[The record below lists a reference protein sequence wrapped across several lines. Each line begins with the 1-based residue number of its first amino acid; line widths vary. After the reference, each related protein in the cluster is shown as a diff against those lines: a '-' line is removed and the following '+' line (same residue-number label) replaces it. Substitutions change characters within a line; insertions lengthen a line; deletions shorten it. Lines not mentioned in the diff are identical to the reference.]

1 MHRCVSVEWISA
13 NVLQMTRV
21 HWWEPVLFPFDVF
34 THCLPVCFESWQVTN
49 SALHPIGSELQDK
62 TVEYINTILM
72 IHHFRQWR
80 SFCSKY
86 DVISSF
92 LSTTRTYSSNE
103 WVFKEITRPR
113 KDFIC
118 FPRCTILFLRQEDC
132 KPVANV
138 TCHCPA
144 QFEPACNCVNLWKK
158 KKEEQGQPEIHNT
171 PLIQESLVYRVRSK
185 LIFTYLLLFPLH
197 CFLTSLSS
205 IIYVPRV
212 QAAQRLRYFPV
223 WVQALTVLRGSKSL
237 SNNRGPIR
245 DCTFPC
251 WLSFLGNGF

>member
-1 MHRCVSVEWISA
+1 MNLAAFLHTHRHTHTHTHTHNGAGPSWKGWYYRRIFV
-13 NVLQMTRV
+13 
-21 HWWEPVLFPFDVF
+21 PFDVF
-34 THCLPVCFESWQVTN
+34 THFLPVCFESWQVTN

-118 FPRCTILFLRQEDC
+118 FPRCTILFLSKRT
-132 KPVANV
+132 ANLLQ

-144 QFEPACNCVNLWKK
+144 KFEPTCNCVNLWKQK
-158 KKEEQGQPEIHNT
+158 QKRSTRDPQHSLNSGIVGISCAQQTDFHLPEILFMFAH
-171 PLIQESLVYRVRSK
+171 PSLIIIMSEAK
-185 LIFTYLLLFPLH
+185 A
-197 CFLTSLSS
+197 LS
-205 IIYVPRV
+205 INHINHTR
-212 QAAQRLRYFPV
+212 RN
-223 WVQALTVLRGSKSL
+223 GS
-237 SNNRGPIR
+237 
-245 DCTFPC
+245 
-251 WLSFLGNGF
+251 